1 MTEATDKQA
10 REQQLLTDLRALE
23 KDLSNMSKGLGAV
36 ASYIADPYRLWQ
48 VGFSNT
54 DFSRDPLIGKARW
67 NFDFAEIQQLLSA
80 ETLRDLVAEFQAKLV
95 ELHGI
100 QGELQRPRAEMEL
113 YKISGR

>member
-1 MTEATDKQA
+1 MTEIANKEE
-10 REQQLLTDLRALE
+10 REQQLLAEIRQLE
-23 KDLSNMSKGLGAV
+23 KDLSSMSRGLAQV

-48 VGFSNT
+48 VGFDNT
-54 DFSRDPLIGKARW
+54 DYSRDPLIGKARY
-67 NFDFAEIQQLLSA
+67 NFNFADIQQLLSP